1 MHYTYSIYSL
11 SMAVH
16 NAIVC
21 FLLTMPIYV
30 YSDKCG
36 VSNKYGK
43 ELEVFSIRY
52 VCIPITCHIIKYNY
66 G

>member
-1 MHYTYSIYSL
+1 
-11 SMAVH
+11 MAVH